1 MRKPVSKNALRR
13 AFDKALADGQLE
25 CTVPLNAVV
34 DRIWHEMH
42 RETYNR
48 PRKKISRET
57 VRKAAVTEP
66 DIELL

>member
-42 RETYNR
+42 RENYSR
-48 PRKKISRET
+48 PRKKVSRET
-57 VRKAAVTEP
+57 VRKATVTEP